1 MITGECHYCE
11 SVRVW
16 KLYPIRHED
25 DCPTGGRRPQRL
37 SPDEFL
43 LFRHP
48 DLAELDLTV
57 SAWYPELA
65 PAL

>member
-1 MITGECHYCE
+1 MITGECNYCH

-25 DCPTGGRRPQRL
+25 GCPTGGRHPQRL
-37 SPDEFL
+37 SPDESLF
-43 LFRHP
+43 FRHP
-48 DLAELDLTV
+48 DLAELDLAV

-65 PAL
+65 PAP